1 MVENDFVPQTSSEQT
16 EPLVIILGI
25 LPGTGGDVSHADSKG
40 DSNIAFENSP
50 RRGHGCFVRS
60 PKALGLQVLNYISLS
75 RGE

>member
-1 MVENDFVPQTSSEQT
+1 MVENDFAPQTSGEQT

-25 LPGTGGDVSHADSKG
+25 LLGTGGDVSHADSKG
-40 DSNIAFENSP
+40 DSNVAFENRP

-60 PKALGLQVLNYISLS
+60 LKALGLQVLNYISLS